1 MKSVALIT
9 EYNPFHNGH
18 VFHAQQAKQLTQ
30 ADVTIAIMSGSFVMR
45 GEPAIYNKFTRATM
59 ALDQCDLVV
68 ELPAFASLSAG
79 EYFGDMAVQLA
90 HYLDSD
96 ALVFGSESGDTDA
109 FLSISQ
115 QLNDLKARPIFQQK
129 IKEGKSYPRILS
141 ELFPNESLLVS
152 PNDTLGLSYVRAI
165 QQHNYQMTPY
175 AIHRQNSHHHD
186 QTLTQSSIAS
196 GSAIRHAMT
205 HDNPEWQH
213 AVPASVQHLYTAPHI
228 DKADTFPY
236 LKYTIL
242 SQSTEALS
250 EIYTMSEGLEY
261 RLKKVI
267 LEAQSFDHLIQLL
280 KSKRYTYTHL
290 QRVLMNTLLQF
301 KQQDRPETIPAAR
314 ILGMTPQGQQYLKE
328 LKHKF
333 SDRHWITNVNQQ
345 NASLIAQNI
354 HATRIYNL
362 ISSQQQDDFNT
373 PVIRS
378 NAH

>member
-18 VFHAQQAKQLTQ
+18 VFHAQQAKQITQ
-30 ADVTIAIMSGSFVMR
+30 AEVTIAIMSGSFVMR
-45 GEPAIYNKFTRATM
+45 GEPAIYNKFTRTEM

-68 ELPAFASLSAG
+68 ELPAYASLSAG
-79 EYFGDMAVQLA
+79 EYFGDMAVQLEY
-90 HYLDSD
+90 YLDSD

-109 FLSISQ
+109 FLSMSQ
-115 QLNDLKARPIFQQK
+115 KLNDLKASPIFQQK

-141 ELFPNESLLVS
+141 ELFPSEPLLAS

-165 QQHNYQMTPY
+165 QQHGYQITPH
-175 AIHRQNSHHHD
+175 AIHRQSSHHHD
-186 QTLTQSSIAS
+186 QTLSHSRIAS

-205 HDNPEWQH
+205 HNDSEWQH
-213 AVPASVQHLYTAPHI
+213 TVPASIQHLYTAPHI
-228 DKADTFPY
+228 EKADTFPF
-236 LKYTIL
+236 LKYAIL
-242 SQSTEALS
+242 SQSVETLNQ
-250 EIYTMSEGLEY
+250 IYTMSEGLEH

-301 KQQDRPETIPAAR
+301 KQQDRPETIHAAR

-328 LKHKF
+328 LKMKF
-333 SDRHWITNVNQQ
+333 QDRHWITNVNQQ
-345 NASLIAQNI
+345 NASWFKHNI

-362 ISSQQQDDFNT
+362 MSGEQQDDFNT
-373 PVIRS
+373 PVIRTD
-378 NAH
+378 AR